1 VGSGVGAGRSGGEE
15 TVKLSLTHCLLALA
29 LSTNFIRVE
38 AFAHE
43 VQQKTVERR
52 EVYIPISDFILVDQI
67 SREFQFSKLTGRVV
81 VVAFAYTTCPDI
93 CPLITAALRQVQSG
107 LTPDE
112 RTKVFL
118 LTITTDPEIDLPK
131 VLAGYGKRYGAD
143 FSNWSFLSG
152 DQAALQKVWKNF
164 GVGVKRKARGLVDH
178 TPLTAV
184 VDRQGKMR
192 VAYVGPAPDT
202 KAVLKDV
209 RSFLR
214 Q

>member
-1 VGSGVGAGRSGGEE
+1 M
-15 TVKLSLTHCLLALA
+15 
-29 LSTNFIRVE
+29 
-38 AFAHE
+38 
-43 VQQKTVERR
+43 
-52 EVYIPISDFILVDQI
+52 YIPISDFTLVDQI

-93 CPLITAALRQVQSG
+93 CPLITAALRRVQSG

-112 RTKVFL
+112 RTKVYL

-143 FSNWSFLSG
+143 FTNWSFLSG

-192 VAYVGPAPDT
+192 VAYLGPAPDA
-202 KAVLKDV
+202 KVVLKDV
-209 RSFLR
+209 GSFLR

>member
-1 VGSGVGAGRSGGEE
+1 MGSGLGAGRSAGEK
-15 TVKLSLTHCLLALA
+15 TVKLALAYCLLLLA
-29 LSTNFIRVE
+29 LSTESIGVE
-38 AFAHE
+38 ALAHE
-43 VQQKTVERR
+43 VKQKTVERR
-52 EVYIPISDFILVDQI
+52 EVLIPINNFTLVDQN
-67 SREFQFSKLTGRVV
+67 SRKFKFSQLAGRAL
-81 VVAFAYTTCPDI
+81 VVAFAYTTCPDV

-118 LTITTDPEIDLPK
+118 LTITTDPEIDAPK

-143 FSNWSFLSG
+143 LATWSFLTG
-152 DQAALQKVWKNF
+152 DPAVLQKVWKNF

-184 VDRQGKMR
+184 VDRQGRMR
-192 VAYVGPAPDT
+192 VAYIGPAPDT

-209 RSFLR
+209 RSFLVK
-214 Q
+214 

>member
-1 VGSGVGAGRSGGEE
+1 M
-15 TVKLSLTHCLLALA
+15 KWDLTYCLLVLA
-29 LSTNFIRVE
+29 LSTNFIGVE

-52 EVYIPISDFILVDQI
+52 EVFIPISDFTLVDQN
-67 SREFQFSKLTGRVV
+67 SREFQFSKVTGRVV
-81 VVAFAYTTCPDI
+81 VVAFAYTTCPDV

-107 LTPDE
+107 LTPEE
-112 RTKVFL
+112 RKKVFL
-118 LTITTDPEIDLPK
+118 LTITTDPEIDSPK

-143 FSNWSFLSG
+143 FTNWSFLSG
-152 DQAALQKVWKNF
+152 DQTALQKAWKNF

-184 VDRQGKMR
+184 VDRQGRMR
-192 VAYVGPAPDT
+192 LVYVGPAPDA

-209 RSFLR
+209 RRFLV

>member
-1 VGSGVGAGRSGGEE
+1 M
-15 TVKLSLTHCLLALA
+15 KLRLTHCLLALA
-29 LSTNFIRVE
+29 LSTNLIRVE
-38 AFAHE
+38 TFAHE

-52 EVYIPISDFILVDQI
+52 EVYIPISDFTLVDQN

-112 RTKVFL
+112 RTKVYL

-143 FSNWSFLSG
+143 FTNWSFLSG

-192 VAYVGPAPDT
+192 VAYLGPAPDA
-202 KAVLKDV
+202 KVVLKDV
-209 RSFLR
+209 GSFLR